1 MTIDSIQIT
10 KQRCRIFQI
19 GLARSESL
27 VIRSLFRLAPDLNEK
42 FVFGEPTTDDP
53 VDILFVNGDDVSSL
67 KEWDALSKTRPDVVP
82 ILVVSD
88 DRQIPGMR
96 IIKKPLMFKKFVQIL
111 EMITS
116 AESSVR
122 LNVTDR
128 ALPESRILV
137 VDDSYPARQY
147 MKFKLVELTKGLLN
161 VVVDFAASGEAAVEA
176 VEKNRYD
183 AVFLDVVLPGMD
195 GYETCRRV
203 RQKQDLRV
211 VILTGQKA
219 ALDKMRAKMAGCEE
233 FLIKPPQDQE
243 LHRIFKEI
251 ADAAVRAVA

>member
-1 MTIDSIQIT
+1 MAIDSVQIT

-42 FVFGEPTTDDP
+42 FVFGEPSAEDP

-67 KEWDALSKTRPDVVP
+67 KEWDALSKSRPDVVP
-82 ILVVSD
+82 ILLVSD
-88 DRQIPGMR
+88 DRKIPGMR

-122 LNVTDR
+122 LNTTDR
-128 ALPESRILV
+128 ALPESRVLV

-147 MKFKLVELTKGLLN
+147 MKFKLEELTKGLLN
-161 VVVDFAASGEAAVEA
+161 VVVDFAASGEAAIEA

-183 AVFLDVVLPGMD
+183 VAFLDVVLPGMD
-195 GYETCRRV
+195 GYEICRRI

-219 ALDKMRAKMAGCEE
+219 TLDKMRAKMAGCEE
-233 FLIKPPQDQE
+233 FLTKPPADQE
-243 LHRIFKEI
+243 LRRIFKEI